1 MDTPPE
7 KDWIQ
12 LDHGQVRSGLGLVS
26 SRTSERLN
34 QVDRIRANGVG
45 DHIALPQLVVCG
57 DQSAGKSS
65 VLEGISGIP
74 FPRQDGV
81 CTRFATEIILR
92 HEPNH
97 RRNTATILPHISR
110 TEEEKAK
117 LSAFRREV
125 SDLAQLPGIIEEA
138 ARLMGVQGMNDL
150 ADAPTFAA
158 DVLRLEIVGDT
169 GLHLT
174 LVDLPGLISVSE
186 NDDDVQ
192 LVGDLVNSYLE
203 NSRSIILAVVPASS
217 DVDTQSIIQR
227 ARRFDK
233 DGFRTVGII
242 TKPDLINDGTEG
254 RIAKLANNADRTK
267 LRLGFFLVK
276 NPRPID
282 LEKGMTTA
290 ERRKVE
296 AEFFAH
302 PPWNKLG
309 LDPSRVGIDNLR
321 IFMQDLLDRHIE
333 RELPKVRKD
342 VAQLLHDINKELMD
356 LGDPRTSPAQIRMY
370 LTRIATD
377 FQNLVQAGVEG
388 TYGNRDSFFHEI
400 DDERDC
406 HRLRAAIHA
415 ENGKFAAY
423 MRRHGQKRKVI
434 SAELQEDTETETEA
448 GQILV
453 AKEQMSA
460 WIKKI
465 YDRTRG
471 RELPGNG
478 NHALLSELFHEQSSR
493 WGDIARD
500 HVNAIT
506 DLVYQFVQSACAFV
520 IKDTNARQTI
530 SSIITEKLG
539 DNAKGALHE
548 LSKLLADEAG
558 YPITYN
564 HYYTDNVQ
572 RTRNN
577 RWRQDLRTSLN
588 NAITQDWN
596 SRFHVNNSPDEISR
610 LVTSLQNHHI
620 IVDMEERACYEAE
633 MDLDAY
639 YKVARKTFVDNVCR
653 QVIERHILTNL
664 PTVFNPMTVSSFSD
678 EDLVCLA
685 TESPRVTSSTLAS
698 SSRTVISLAHSKKSK
713 QTQTHGPPLG
723 TSVLTRLR
731 FSDASYT
738 PSPASVVYRSDWD
751 GNVAN
756 AENLWHDVAAA
767 FNLAL
772 RWKISSDTTFADTA
786 SNILHA
792 WATKL
797 TALGGGDDKYLTAGL
812 QGYQLANA
820 AELLRDY
827 EPFATKVLPSVIDM
841 ANTVF
846 IPMHY
851 KWLRHEEPSQ
861 HNILHFFANW
871 ELCNVASAMAM
882 GVLTDNQTVWDF
894 AVEYF
899 KEGEGTG
906 SIHNAITD
914 IVEEPGTGAPL
925 GQGQEAGRDQ
935 GHSALDVQLLAVVG
949 QQAWNQGEDLF
960 ALNDSRILRGAEYWA
975 RYNLGHDDPF
985 VPYSNG
991 IVSFTELSSASR
1003 GAMRPTWELLYN
1015 HYVTIKGM
1023 DAPWTT
1029 KFLNESLNYYGGA
1042 EGGAG
1047 SWGEGS
1053 GHYDGLG
1060 WGSLLHRLDRED
1072 VAAQGSGANT
1082 LIASQMI
1089 KRPRSYRRVHLMQ
1102 VARDPLAQ
1110 TQLQCRRVSLAALLH
1125 LCLLLLR
1132 LCPERVLL
1140 HLLQTPNQPRV
1151 LLKPARSPVIEH
1163 TAIPTMGVNM
1173 DDAMRHNEP
1182 RIEGSSVH
1190 N

>member
-97 RRNTATILPHISR
+97 RRNIATILPHISR

-572 RTRNN
+572 RARNN

-685 TESPRVTSSTLAS
+685 TESPRVKLPETAVL
-698 SSRTVISLAHSKKSK
+698 SLFR
-713 QTQTHGPPLG
+713 GP
-723 TSVLTRLR
+723 
-731 FSDASYT
+731 DAPYETISYT

-1082 LIASQMI
+1082 LIASPNDKATSKLPQ
-1089 KRPRSYRRVHLMQ
+1089 S
-1102 VARDPLAQ
+1102 
-1110 TQLQCRRVSLAALLH
+1110 
-1125 LCLLLLR
+1125 
-1132 LCPERVLL
+1132 
-1140 HLLQTPNQPRV
+1140 TP
-1151 LLKPARSPVIEH
+1151 
-1163 TAIPTMGVNM
+1163 
-1173 DDAMRHNEP
+1173 DASRA
-1182 RIEGSSVH
+1182 GSSGANSTSMSTSVASSTPTPLSSPSSPLPGTSTPASTPDSQPTPCPPEAGQKPSH
-1190 N
+1190 RAHRHSHHGRKHGRCHAP

>member
-572 RTRNN
+572 RARNN

-713 QTQTHGPPLG
+713 QTQTHDPPPG

-1082 LIASQMI
+1082 LIASPNDKATSKLPQ
-1089 KRPRSYRRVHLMQ
+1089 S
-1102 VARDPLAQ
+1102 
-1110 TQLQCRRVSLAALLH
+1110 
-1125 LCLLLLR
+1125 
-1132 LCPERVLL
+1132 
-1140 HLLQTPNQPRV
+1140 TP
-1151 LLKPARSPVIEH
+1151 
-1163 TAIPTMGVNM
+1163 
-1173 DDAMRHNEP
+1173 DASRA
-1182 RIEGSSVH
+1182 GSSGANSTSMSTSVASSTPTPLSSPSSPLPGTSTPASTPDSQPTPCPPEAGQKPSH
-1190 N
+1190 RAHRHSHHGRKHGRCHAP